1 MCIYIGICV
10 YIYIYI
16 YIHSFASRG
25 ICIYIEHVYVLY
37 IYTYSIYT
45 QTTSTSHTHM
55 PNHAQVL
62 ALPLLMAA
70 GQAANSKHT
79 EDLISNI
86 NNKTV
91 KRKKKK
97 QNQNYYKTPKHGKTT
112 NIQKQFKKTKTYS
125 KKQKIKKYPRIY
137 ICLIFI

>member
-91 KRKKKK
+91 KRKKK
-97 QNQNYYKTPKHGKTT
+97 NRIKTITKPP
-112 NIQKQFKKTKTYS
+112 NMERQQIFKNNS
-125 KKQKIKKYPRIY
+125 KKQKHIQKNKKSKNIQEYTY
-137 ICLIFI
+137 A